1 MLGYVDTSVIVAITL
16 GENGADAVLQKVRP
30 FQLVAAPLLE
40 AEWRSACHRDGIA
53 ADPALLRE
61 IEWIVAP
68 GELSSQLT
76 RVFEAGYLRGA
87 DAWHLATALYLAPD
101 PGELTF
107 LTLDQRQGDIAA
119 KLGFT
124 LVS

>member
-1 MLGYVDTSVIVAITL
+1 MFGYIDTSVIVAITL
-16 GENGADAVLQKVRP
+16 GENGADAVLEKVRP
-30 FQLVAAPLLE
+30 FRLVAAPLLE
-40 AEWRSACHRDGIA
+40 AEWRSACRREGIA

-61 IEWIVAP
+61 IGWIVAP
-68 GELSSQLT
+68 GELSDQLA

-107 LTLDQRQGDIAA
+107 LTLDERQGEIAS
-119 KLGFT
+119 KLGFAR
-124 LVS
+124 

>member
-1 MLGYVDTSVIVAITL
+1 MIGYIDTSVIVAITL
-16 GENGADAVLQKVRP
+16 GEEGAGAVLEKVRP
-30 FQLVAAPLLE
+30 FRLVAAPLLE
-40 AEWRSACHRDGIA
+40 AEWRSACHREGVA

-68 GELSSQLT
+68 GALSDELT

-101 PGELTF
+101 PVELTF
-107 LTLDQRQGDIAA
+107 LTLDERQGDIAA
-119 KLGFT
+119 KLGFAR
-124 LVS
+124 

>member
-16 GENGADAVLQKVRP
+16 GEHGAEAILEKVRP
-30 FQLVAAPLLE
+30 FQMVAAPLLE
-40 AEWRSACHRDGIA
+40 AEWRSACHREGIA

-61 IEWIVAP
+61 IGWIVAP
-68 GELSSQLT
+68 GELSDQLA
-76 RVFEAGYLRGA
+76 RIFEAGYLRGV

-107 LTLDQRQGDIAA
+107 LTLDERQGDIAS
-119 KLGFT
+119 KLGFAR
-124 LVS
+124 